1 MVWNDY
7 TQVNNLRT
15 EFENLRTKIEN
26 LRTEF
31 EFCARD
37 SYNQYYSQQIQNTL
51 KFSFTLTLI
60 ANKYSMIAVYLNL
73 SVQLSILRSIFYCLL
88 LNSDRLKDSVFQS
101 DETCQASM
109 HMD

>member
-1 MVWNDY
+1 MIWNDY

-15 EFENLRTKIEN
+15 EFENLRTKIEHLRTQIEN

-51 KFSFTLTLI
+51 
-60 ANKYSMIAVYLNL
+60 
-73 SVQLSILRSIFYCLL
+73 
-88 LNSDRLKDSVFQS
+88 
-101 DETCQASM
+101 
-109 HMD
+109 

>member
-1 MVWNDY
+1 MIWNDY

-15 EFENLRTKIEN
+15 EFENLRTKIENLRTQIEN

-51 KFSFTLTLI
+51 
-60 ANKYSMIAVYLNL
+60 
-73 SVQLSILRSIFYCLL
+73 
-88 LNSDRLKDSVFQS
+88 
-101 DETCQASM
+101 
-109 HMD
+109 